1 MVKLSHTLEK
11 TMLGAESVL
20 HTEMKPNGKRAW
32 RKRLQV
38 KERGLKRGARGN
50 HEWTKAV
57 LSLGGEKGDFL

>member
-1 MVKLSHTLEK
+1 
-11 TMLGAESVL
+11 MLGAESVL